1 MPEVSADLNG
11 TARKNAFTILQ
22 RLSSVGQSRVPESV
36 GVSESTISRWK
47 DGEIDR
53 LGLTLAVLGLRVVPQ
68 DARVVDPAKL
78 AVLMALAEDG
88 LSTLKQSL
96 GAE

>member
-1 MPEVSADLNG
+1 M
-11 TARKNAFTILQ
+11 
-22 RLSSVGQSRVPESV
+22 
-36 GVSESTISRWK
+36 
-47 DGEIDR
+47 
-53 LGLTLAVLGLRVVPQ
+53 LGLRVVPQ